1 MLAASEQETRL
12 GLASELADIEMRQRA
27 IVQWNSTIRNL
38 LGNFDEEHDALQQIA
53 EEDERNLRIL
63 ETVMTNFG
71 MRVEPKEF
79 TKAFTEL
86 VSQRIGASNAPLVEK
101 LGAYVLAKQNQAL
114 CGYLVH
120 KVAQVCKPDVKA
132 ALGPFEG
139 VQTSME
145 KQVAQ
150 ISDLMEKAAVK
161 LISGSEPDTGVTGR
175 IRDAAATVAG
185 AVVNTFGK
193 PADEMDVLN
202 VLRMDHTKAKTLF
215 QEIEKSTLTEE
226 KNDLFYQL
234 RVDLLSHSE
243 AEEQTVYRHFQQFD
257 EMKDRFDQ
265 AWSEH
270 EEIRTALDIISNLDA
285 SSRAFEDRVKD
296 LRAIVQDHVDKEEDE
311 IFKLI
316 RSRTDDDLRI
326 RMAQDFITR
335 KSQIQQHI
343 SPHIITSPMS
353 SPGASPTATF

>member
-1 MLAASEQETRL
+1 MLAVSEQETRL

-27 IVQWNSTIRNL
+27 IVQWNSSIRRL
-38 LGNFDEEHDALQQIA
+38 LANFDEARDTLEQIA
-53 EEDERNLRIL
+53 EEDEKNLRML

-79 TKAFTEL
+79 TKGFTEL
-86 VSQRIGASNAPLVEK
+86 VSQRIGAANAPFVEK
-101 LGAYVLAKQNQAL
+101 LGAYALVKQNQAM

-150 ISDLMEKAAVK
+150 ISSLMEKTAVK
-161 LISGSEPDTGVTGR
+161 MISGEEPATGVTGR

-185 AVVNTFGK
+185 AVINTFGK
-193 PADEMDVLN
+193 SGDEMDILN
-202 VLRMDHTKAKTLF
+202 ILRMDHAKAKTLF
-215 QEIEKSTLTEE
+215 QEIEQSNTAVE

-270 EEIRTALDIISNLDA
+270 EEIRTALDIINNLDA

-316 RSRTDDDLRI
+316 RSKTDDDLRI
-326 RMAQDFITR
+326 RMSQDFISR

-353 SPGASPTATF
+353 SPGTSPAL